1 MSNFEIGPLELR
13 IIKDSEKIFE
23 KPMNSNEQLFGTR
36 NNGLIS
42 GPDEIQLEV
51 AYTIWQDQ
59 DGQVETLDHGTSP
72 LPYSR
77 LGHGGRIGVTQ
88 FNNSQKYMELRIAQV
103 DQNLWS
109 NFVKTSEIELDN
121 LFGSRVDPFLREFGA
136 IEFGTRQELLGDISN
151 RRNQICV
158 LFNENN
164 TILPFVVYAL
174 TRPLAM
180 LKRGTF

>member
-1 MSNFEIGPLELR
+1 MNTLKVGEIELR
-13 IIKDSEKIFE
+13 ILEKTEQILDVNMTSQSEMLGNRKY
-23 KPMNSNEQLFGTR
+23 
-36 NNGLIS
+36 GLIS
-42 GPDEIQLEV
+42 GPDEIQLEI
-51 AYTIWQDQ
+51 AYTIWEDE

-88 FNNSQKYMELRIAQV
+88 FNSSQKYMELRLAKV

-109 NFVKTSEIELDN
+109 NFVKTTEAELDN
-121 LFGSRVDPFLREFGA
+121 LFGSRVDPFLKEFGA
-136 IEFGTRQELLGDISN
+136 IEFGTREELLGDISN

-158 LFNENN
+158 LFEENN
-164 TILPFVVYAL
+164 IVLPFVVYAL

>member
-1 MSNFEIGPLELR
+1 MNTLKVGEIELR
-13 IIKDSEKIFE
+13 ILEKTEQILDVNMTSQSEMSGNRKY
-23 KPMNSNEQLFGTR
+23 
-36 NNGLIS
+36 GLIS
-42 GPDEIQLEV
+42 GPDEIQLEI
-51 AYTIWQDQ
+51 AYTIWEDE

-88 FNNSQKYMELRIAQV
+88 FNSSQKYMELRLAKV

-109 NFVKTSEIELDN
+109 NFVKTTEAELDN
-121 LFGSRVDPFLREFGA
+121 LFGSRVDPFLKGFGA

-158 LFNENN
+158 LFEENN
-164 TILPFVVYAL
+164 IELPFVVYAL

>member
-1 MSNFEIGPLELR
+1 MNNCEIGPLKMR
-13 IIKDSEKIFE
+13 IITYSEKIFD
-23 KPMNSNEQLFGTR
+23 KPMNANELMSGIR
-36 NNGLIS
+36 NHSLIS
-42 GPDEIQLEV
+42 GPDEIQLEI
-51 AYTIWQDQ
+51 AYTIWEDE

-77 LGHGGRIGVTQ
+77 LGHGGRIGVTK
-88 FNNSQKYMELRIAQV
+88 FNRSQKYMELRITKV

-109 NFVKTSEIELDN
+109 NFVKTTEAELDN
-121 LFGSRVDPFLREFGA
+121 LYGSRVEPFLKEFGA
-136 IEFGTRQELLGDISN
+136 IEFGTREELLGDISN

-158 LFNENN
+158 LFEENN
-164 TILPFVVYAL
+164 IVLPFVVYAL